1 MNTPKAIELAL
12 TTMIRQYAELGQGT
26 LVRPWQSLAIEGA
39 FDPES
44 DRTFPCVDIRFSP
57 PQTAD
62 DQSQA
67 TFVCAGSVGIL
78 THVHD
83 DPTHAQ
89 ASAIYAAVFEALQS
103 IHRAMFGFT
112 ATTHWTEFSALVVS
126 NGGDTPGG
134 VTFGSPIPP
143 DQTETSLNI
152 IGIGFDVHYSVQ

>member
-67 TFVCAGSVGIL
+67 TFICSGTVGIL
-78 THVHD
+78 THVQD
-83 DPTHAQ
+83 DPAHSQ
-89 ASAIYAAVFEALQS
+89 ASAIYAAVFEVLQS
-103 IHRAMFGFT
+103 IHRAMFGF
-112 ATTHWTEFSALVVS
+112 AARDLWNEFVSLVVA

-134 VTFGSPIPP
+134 VTFGSPSPP
-143 DQTETSLNI
+143 GDDGGLNS
-152 IGIGFDVHYSVQ
+152 IGIGFDVHYSVT